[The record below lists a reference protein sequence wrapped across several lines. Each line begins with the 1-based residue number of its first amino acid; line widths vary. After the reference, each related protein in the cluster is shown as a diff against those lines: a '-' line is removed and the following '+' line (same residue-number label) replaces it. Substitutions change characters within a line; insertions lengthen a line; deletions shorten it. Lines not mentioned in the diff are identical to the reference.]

1 MVFKLSNLNLDFA
14 LSQVDKLFNEHYGI
28 IILRKYDSK
37 YMKIG
42 DLIIGILVDSN
53 RKGTLFY
60 DSNKHF

>member
-1 MVFKLSNLNLDFA
+1 MLQA
-14 LSQVDKLFNEHYGI
+14 DKLFNEHYGI
-28 IILRKYDSK
+28 IILPKYDSK